1 MIIVEQS
8 SGSFL
13 YSILPQGLLIML
25 IKYGGILF
33 DLSIVFILLNK
44 RTRKVGFLLVVVF
57 SYVNGSVLFNDIGI
71 FPFFMI
77 CSTILF
83 FDSVKV
89 GEFLDVFFTKKSAL
103 KKFKN
108 KEERKKHLIKQ
119 KHSNLNGSLDDVQKN
134 DNRILKK
141 ITTCCLV
148 LFVLF
153 HLLFPFR
160 HFLLT
165 NNPEWTSIA
174 SKFSWRMKMQTRKV
188 TEFKM
193 SLTDK
198 ATSKTFNLD
207 GKSFVSSNQ
216 FLHIIEDPYAFVQL
230 SKYISRKLKK
240 ERGLKN
246 SIIKINLKVEF
257 NGFPVQ
263 NIISPD
269 IDLTQLDES
278 PFVDHSWI
286 TELKKE

>member
-1 MIIVEQS
+1 
-8 SGSFL
+8 
-13 YSILPQGLLIML
+13 
-25 IKYGGILF
+25 
-33 DLSIVFILLNK
+33 
-44 RTRKVGFLLVVVF
+44 
-57 SYVNGSVLFNDIGI
+57 
-71 FPFFMI
+71 
-77 CSTILF
+77 
-83 FDSVKV
+83 
-89 GEFLDVFFTKKSAL
+89 
-103 KKFKN
+103 
-108 KEERKKHLIKQ
+108 
-119 KHSNLNGSLDDVQKN
+119 
-134 DNRILKK
+134 
-141 ITTCCLV
+141 
-148 LFVLF
+148 
-153 HLLFPFR
+153 
-160 HFLLT
+160 
-165 NNPEWTSIA
+165 
-174 SKFSWRMKMQTRKV
+174 MKMQTRKV